1 MYRVRARRRH
11 ATGKC
16 PGSPDTGKKTPGGA
30 GTHTGHTG
38 HTGARGQ
45 TDHTDEPDTGTVV
58 FFFTGPEKP
67 RNVPVLGGSKSAQAA
82 FSDGG
87 NYRVDSPPAVLSR
100 PRLPRSSAC
109 RNPRL
114 PKPSVPTP
122 TSTPGSATAQRSFTA
137 TSATC
142 ATVATV
148 ATVASSALSAN
159 VGVRCHCGW
168 RRRHLCWCR
177 RQPRAVPDLGRL
189 RGAVAQW
196 QPRVSFTHNRHMQ
209 QHFCVAEAAEWARQV
224 LSGRRLSCRPSN
236 HVGRLR
242 LLPRLKQGLGCE
254 SLRRPHHMR
263 EWPHCQL
270 RHVFKQ
276 RAY

>member
-1 MYRVRARRRH
+1 MSLSSSQTTVTQRCSGSPIRRLQSSSLRGGPVSSVSGMARVRVTVTVQYRVRCSSFAPKQRRI
-11 ATGKC
+11 
-16 PGSPDTGKKTPGGA
+16 P
-30 GTHTGHTG
+30 
-38 HTGARGQ
+38 
-45 TDHTDEPDTGTVV
+45 
-58 FFFTGPEKP
+58 
-67 RNVPVLGGSKSAQAA
+67 
-82 FSDGG
+82 DGG
-87 NYRVDSPPAVLSR
+87 NYRIDSPPAVLSR

-114 PKPSVPTP
+114 QKPSLTNPTY
-122 TSTPGSATAQRSFTA
+122 TPGSATAQRSLTA
-137 TSATC
+137 TSA
-142 ATVATV
+142 
-148 ATVASSALSAN
+148 ATVASSPSSAY

-196 QPRVSFTHNRHMQ
+196 QPRVSFAHNGHMQ
-209 QHFCVAEAAEWARQV
+209 QHIFIAKAAERARQV
-224 LSGRRLSCRPSN
+224 LSGRGLSCRPTN

-242 LLPRLKQGLGCE
+242 LLPRLGQSLGCE
-254 SLRRPHHMR
+254 SLRRPHDVR

-276 RAY
+276 RTH

>member
-1 MYRVRARRRH
+1 MCRVWPVCVSPLLYSTVLFLRTETARLRRNF
-11 ATGKC
+11 
-16 PGSPDTGKKTPGGA
+16 P
-30 GTHTGHTG
+30 
-38 HTGARGQ
+38 
-45 TDHTDEPDTGTVV
+45 
-58 FFFTGPEKP
+58 
-67 RNVPVLGGSKSAQAA
+67 
-82 FSDGG
+82 DGG
-87 NYRVDSPPAVLSR
+87 IYRFDSPPAVLSR

-114 PKPSVPTP
+114 QKPSLNNPTY
-122 TSTPGSATAQRSFTA
+122 TPGSATAQRSLTA
-137 TSATC
+137 TSAT
-142 ATVATV
+142 
-148 ATVASSALSAN
+148 VASSPSSAY

-196 QPRVSFTHNRHMQ
+196 QPRVSFAHNGHMQ
-209 QHFCVAEAAEWARQV
+209 QHICLAKAAERARQV
-224 LSGRRLSCRPSN
+224 LSGRGLSCRPTN

-242 LLPRLKQGLGCE
+242 LLPRLGQSLGCE
-254 SLRRPHHMR
+254 SLRRPHDVR

-276 RAY
+276 RKH